1 MEFKSNEVKA
11 GLMISVSVVVLITFL
26 IAIFGIE
33 FGKDTKEYQTRLE
46 YVGGILRGSLVKFG
60 GMDVGKVTGIYLPD
74 AAGDDTKITVA
85 ITVAAETPIRIDSE
99 AYLTATGLMKD
110 QHIEI
115 SPGSPSA
122 ALLPSGSTLNS
133 REVLS
138 FTQMAEPLGQ
148 LSDQAQ
154 ELMARFSD
162 IFNEDNRAH
171 FSSVIAGMDTL
182 LSDGR
187 ANLLG
192 MVDNL
197 EHLTANLSNLSS
209 DFNELLTSNRG
220 NFDGTFA
227 QLQETTEETTKLISD
242 LRRTLGVFE
251 NMMSSNTTNI
261 VEIMENFQFASQNLE
276 EFTRILKERPW
287 LLVRKAG
294 PPQRKTP

>member
-1 MEFKSNEVKA
+1 
-11 GLMISVSVVVLITFL
+11 MISVSVVVLIAFL
-26 IAIFGIE
+26 IAVFGIE

-60 GMDVGKVTGIYLPD
+60 GMDVGQVTGIYLPD
-74 AAGDDTKITVA
+74 ATGDDTKITVT

-115 SPGSPSA
+115 SPGSTDA
-122 ALLPSGSTLNS
+122 EFLPAGGTLNS

-148 LSDQAQ
+148 LSVQAQ
-154 ELMARFSD
+154 QLMTRFMD
-162 IFNEDNRAH
+162 LFNEDNRAH

-182 LSDGR
+182 LSDGGTS
-187 ANLLG
+187 LLG

-197 EHLTANLSNLSS
+197 ERLTVNLANLSS

-220 NFDGTFA
+220 NFDETFA
-227 QLQETTEETTKLISD
+227 QLEETTKETTKFISD
-242 LRRTLGVFE
+242 LRTTLGVFE

-261 VEIMENFQFASQNLE
+261 AEIMENFQFASQNLE

-287 LLVRKAG
+287 LLVRKAA